1 MTAKT
6 TDRLLGKKSFAVMG
20 GIVANDS
27 ISILKSDIGSD
38 KVWFELF
45 SDDCLIGDAVSNV
58 AVQIKSPSV
67 ILPQT
72 VDANLYAANDPS
84 GFGHLYRGWGGFVY
98 NASENR
104 YSRPID
110 ESLLTLPE
118 DENVTLDPLTMAF
131 TPLSTDLNKLDRWSG
146 QREEIFITATNM
158 GSARLT
164 ELDVVLTNPFDN
176 IGAVAGIAGE
186 HLQGTGAAAISQEMV
201 SNSRVVQTGVML
213 TYNDSKG
220 SSTTKSMMIDLNG
233 DGYPDIVA
241 GGKVQYTNTLGGISG
256 EVLGG
261 IGTVSSENQSK
272 GFALSSDAIMSVSNT
287 VGHIAGGKANNS
299 IRNPAARQK
308 AVFLYLQVS
317 LRLMRI
323 GVQRAS
329 SM

>member
-1 MTAKT
+1 MLFRSIKNAPSYTATTADTILYVKPAITFSNPSYNGKVTLTAKT

-186 HLQGTGAAAISQEMV
+186 HLQGTGAADRKS
-201 SNSRVVQTGVML
+201 VV
-213 TYNDSKG
+213 
-220 SSTTKSMMIDLNG
+220 
-233 DGYPDIVA
+233 
-241 GGKVQYTNTLGGISG
+241 
-256 EVLGG
+256 
-261 IGTVSSENQSK
+261 
-272 GFALSSDAIMSVSNT
+272 
-287 VGHIAGGKANNS
+287 
-299 IRNPAARQK
+299 
-308 AVFLYLQVS
+308 
-317 LRLMRI
+317 
-323 GVQRAS
+323 
-329 SM
+329 